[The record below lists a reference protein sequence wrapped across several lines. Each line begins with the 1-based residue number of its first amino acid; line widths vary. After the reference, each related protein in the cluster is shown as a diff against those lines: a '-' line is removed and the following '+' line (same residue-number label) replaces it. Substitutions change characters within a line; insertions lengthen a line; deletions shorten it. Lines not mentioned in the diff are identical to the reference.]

1 VLLEGFSFKALNPRS
16 DSCAVYTVA
25 IQMAIGCGWR
35 GALTYGYLRI
45 EKALLVRN
53 SNAKIGHLRDEP
65 KPRDLGWPGMIVL
78 GMDPLR
84 VPWHLNRALFT
95 WH

>member
-1 VLLEGFSFKALNPRS
+1 
-16 DSCAVYTVA
+16 
-25 IQMAIGCGWR
+25 MAIGSRMRMAR
-35 GALTYGYLRI
+35 GALSTNVTDRI
-45 EKALLVRN
+45 EKARLVRN